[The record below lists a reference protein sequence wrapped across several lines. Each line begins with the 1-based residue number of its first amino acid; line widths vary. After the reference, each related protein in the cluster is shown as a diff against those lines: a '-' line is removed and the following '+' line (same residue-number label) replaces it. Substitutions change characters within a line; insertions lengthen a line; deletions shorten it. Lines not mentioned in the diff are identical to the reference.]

1 MRHRLINGLLW
12 VNIEWQIL
20 TLFYGKSV
28 ILLFMFD
35 SFFSFILADE
45 SFVKLSALL
54 LLIFVCLV
62 FFMLMHSYRKK
73 ALWES
78 ETAER
83 SREVQMQMATLLK
96 TQAEMQGRMQT
107 MAEIFGQRQAELNKS
122 LSEQLNGMTANLGQ
136 TLQVQ
141 TKSTYENLNRLQERL
156 AVIDAAQNNIQSLAG
171 QVVQLQAILSN
182 KQTRGTFGQGR
193 MEAIIA
199 DALPAN
205 AYIFQAVLSNGKRP
219 DCLIHMPNKA
229 PSLVVD
235 AKFPLE
241 AWNAMRKA
249 TSAQER
255 QEAERQFRTD
265 MEVHIRDIA
274 QKYLISGETHD
285 TAFLFVPSES
295 IFATIYEDFES
306 LVQKANRA
314 HIIIVSPSLL
324 MLSIQVVQTIMKDA
338 RMREQAHL
346 IQSEVAKLMEDFG
359 RMDTRIRALQ
369 KHFYKAGEDIEGI
382 LISSSKIMKR
392 ANRIE
397 TFQLKDNNSEPMEIK
412 TSAQSQTL
420 RLVDEE

>member
-1 MRHRLINGLLW
+1 
-12 VNIEWQIL
+12 
-20 TLFYGKSV
+20 
-28 ILLFMFD
+28 MFD

>member
-1 MRHRLINGLLW
+1 M
-12 VNIEWQIL
+12 
-20 TLFYGKSV
+20 Y
-28 ILLFMFD
+28 D
-35 SFFSFILADE
+35 SFFSFMLADE
-45 SFVKLSALL
+45 FFAKLSALF
-54 LLIFVCLV
+54 LLILICLA
-62 FFMLMHSYRKK
+62 FFMLIHSHRKK
-73 ALWES
+73 TLLEN

-83 SREVQMQMATLLK
+83 AREAQMQMAALLK

-141 TKSTYENLNRLQERL
+141 TKSTYENLARLQERL
-156 AVIDAAQNNIQSLAG
+156 AVIDAAQNNIQSLTG

-199 DALPAN
+199 DALPTN
-205 AYIFQAVLSNGKRP
+205 AYAFQAVLSNGKRP

-229 PSLVVD
+229 PSLVID

-274 QKYLISGETHD
+274 QKYLIPGETHD

-295 IFATIYEDFES
+295 IFATIYEDFEP
-306 LVQKANRA
+306 LVQKANRS
-314 HIIIVSPSLL
+314 HVIIVSPSLL
-324 MLSIQVVQTIMKDA
+324 MLSVQVVQTIMKDA

-359 RMDTRIRALQ
+359 RMDTRVRALQ

-382 LISSSKIMKR
+382 VISSSKIMKR

-397 TFQLKDNNSEPMEIK
+397 TFELKENSFEPTKMT
-412 TSAQSQTL
+412 TSIQSQSL
-420 RLVDEE
+420 HLVDEE

>member
-83 SREVQMQMATLLK
+83 SREVQMQVATLLK

-205 AYIFQAVLSNGKRP
+205 AYVFQAVLSNGKRP

-314 HIIIVSPSLL
+314 HVIIVSPSLL
-324 MLSIQVVQTIMKDA
+324 MLSVQVVQTIMKDA

>member
-1 MRHRLINGLLW
+1 
-12 VNIEWQIL
+12 
-20 TLFYGKSV
+20 
-28 ILLFMFD
+28 MFD

-45 SFVKLSALL
+45 SFTKLSVLL
-54 LLIFVCLV
+54 LLMLVCLA
-62 FFMLMHSYRKK
+62 FFMLIYSHRKK
-73 ALWES
+73 ALLES
-78 ETAER
+78 EVAKR
-83 SREVQMQMATLLK
+83 AREAQEQMTILLK
-96 TQAEMQGRMQT
+96 TQSEMQGRMQT

-122 LSEQLNGMTANLGQ
+122 LSEQLNGMTANIGQ

-156 AVIDAAQNNIQSLAG
+156 AVIDAAQNNIQSLTG
-171 QVVQLQAILSN
+171 QVVQLQSILSN

-199 DALPAN
+199 DALPTN
-205 AYIFQAVLSNGKRP
+205 AYVFQAVLSNGKRP

-241 AWNAMRKA
+241 AWNALRKA
-249 TSAQER
+249 ASEQER

-265 MEVHIRDIA
+265 MDVHIRDIA
-274 QKYLISGETHD
+274 QKYLIPGETHD

-295 IFATIYEDFES
+295 IFATIYEDFEP

-314 HIIIVSPSLL
+314 HVIIVSPSLL
-324 MLSIQVVQTIMKDA
+324 MLSVQVVQTIMKDA

-359 RMDTRIRALQ
+359 RMDMRVRALQ
-369 KHFYKAGEDIEGI
+369 KHFHKAGEDIEGI

-397 TFQLKDNNSEPMEIK
+397 TVELKENYSESTKMT

>member
-1 MRHRLINGLLW
+1 
-12 VNIEWQIL
+12 
-20 TLFYGKSV
+20 
-28 ILLFMFD
+28 MFD
-35 SFFSFILADE
+35 SFFSIFAGDFF
-45 SFVKLSALL
+45 SKLMLL
-54 LLIFVCLV
+54 LLFILVCLA
-62 FFMLMHSYRKK
+62 FFMLIHSYRKK
-73 ALWES
+73 AFLEN
-78 ETAER
+78 EIAER
-83 SREVQMQMATLLK
+83 AREAQMQMATLLK

-122 LSEQLNGMTANLGQ
+122 LSEQLNGMTTSLGQ

-156 AVIDAAQNNIQSLAG
+156 AVIDAAQNNIQSLTG
-171 QVVQLQAILSN
+171 QVVQLQSILSN

-199 DALPAN
+199 DALPTN
-205 AYIFQAVLSNGKRP
+205 AYAFQAVLSNGKRP

-249 TSAQER
+249 ESAQER

-274 QKYLISGETHD
+274 QKYLIPGETHD

-295 IFATIYEDFES
+295 IFATIYEDFEA
-306 LVQKANRA
+306 LVQKSNRA
-314 HIIIVSPSLL
+314 HVIIVSPSLL
-324 MLSIQVVQTIMKDA
+324 MLSVQVVQTIMKDA

-359 RMDTRIRALQ
+359 RMDTRVRALQ
-369 KHFYKAGEDIEGI
+369 KHFHKASEDIEGI

-397 TFQLKDNNSEPMEIK
+397 TVELKENYSEPTKM
-412 TSAQSQTL
+412 TTLAQSQTL
-420 RLVDEE
+420 RFADEE

>member
-1 MRHRLINGLLW
+1 MLIRSHRN
-12 VNIEWQIL
+12 
-20 TLFYGKSV
+20 K
-28 ILLFMFD
+28 
-35 SFFSFILADE
+35 
-45 SFVKLSALL
+45 ALL
-54 LLIFVCLV
+54 
-62 FFMLMHSYRKK
+62 
-73 ALWES
+73 ES
-78 ETAER
+78 EIAER
-83 SREVQMQMATLLK
+83 AREAQMQMDILLK

-156 AVIDAAQNNIQSLAG
+156 AVIDAAQNNIQSLTG
-171 QVVQLQAILSN
+171 QVVQLQSILSN

-205 AYIFQAVLSNGKRP
+205 AYAFQATLSNGKRP

-241 AWNAMRKA
+241 AWNAMHKA
-249 TSAQER
+249 VSPQER
-255 QEAERQFRTD
+255 QEAARQFRTD
-265 MEVHIRDIA
+265 MDVHIRDIA
-274 QKYLISGETHD
+274 QKYLIPGETHD

-295 IFATIYEDFES
+295 IFATIYEDFEP

-314 HIIIVSPSLL
+314 HVIIVSPSLL

-346 IQSEVAKLMEDFG
+346 IQSEVAKLMEDFE
-359 RMDTRIRALQ
+359 RMDTRVRALQ
-369 KHFYKAGEDIEGI
+369 KHFYKVGEDIEGI
-382 LISSSKIMKR
+382 LTSSSKIMKR

-397 TFQLKDNNSEPMEIK
+397 AFELKEKDSMPTQMT
-412 TSAQSQTL
+412 TSSVQSQTL

>member
-1 MRHRLINGLLW
+1 
-12 VNIEWQIL
+12 
-20 TLFYGKSV
+20 
-28 ILLFMFD
+28 MFD
-35 SFFSFILADE
+35 SFFSFMLADQ
-45 SFVKLSALL
+45 SFAKLSALL
-54 LLIFVCLV
+54 LLILICLI
-62 FFMLMHSYRKK
+62 FFMLIHSHRKK
-73 ALWES
+73 AFWENK
-78 ETAER
+78 TAER
-83 SREVQMQMATLLK
+83 AREAQMQMDTLLK

-141 TKSTYENLNRLQERL
+141 TKSTYENLARLQERL
-156 AVIDAAQNNIQSLAG
+156 AVIDAAQNNIQSLTG

-199 DALPAN
+199 DALPPN
-205 AYIFQAVLSNGKRP
+205 AYAFQAVLSNGKRP
-219 DCLIHMPNKA
+219 DCLIYMPNKG
-229 PSLVVD
+229 PSLVID

-274 QKYLISGETHD
+274 QKYLIPGETHD

-295 IFATIYEDFES
+295 VFATIYEDFEP

-314 HIIIVSPSLL
+314 HVIIVSPSLL
-324 MLSIQVVQTIMKDA
+324 MLSVQVVQTIMKDA

-359 RMDTRIRALQ
+359 RMDTRVRALQ

-397 TFQLKDNNSEPMEIK
+397 TFELKENNFEPTNEPTKMTASIP
-412 TSAQSQTL
+412 SQTL

>member
-1 MRHRLINGLLW
+1 
-12 VNIEWQIL
+12 
-20 TLFYGKSV
+20 
-28 ILLFMFD
+28 MFD

-205 AYIFQAVLSNGKRP
+205 AYVFQAVLSNGKRP

-314 HIIIVSPSLL
+314 HVIIVSPSLL
-324 MLSIQVVQTIMKDA
+324 MLSVQVVQTIMKDA

>member
-1 MRHRLINGLLW
+1 
-12 VNIEWQIL
+12 
-20 TLFYGKSV
+20 
-28 ILLFMFD
+28 MFD
-35 SFFSFILADE
+35 SFFSYIFFGEYFSEFMAFLL
-45 SFVKLSALL
+45 FVL
-54 LLIFVCLV
+54 VCLI
-62 FFMLMHSYRKK
+62 FFMLICSYRKK

-83 SREVQMQMATLLK
+83 AREAQMQMATLLK

-107 MAEIFGQRQAELNKS
+107 IAEIFGQRQAELNKS

-136 TLQVQ
+136 TLQMQ
-141 TKSTYENLNRLQERL
+141 TKSTYENLTRLQERL
-156 AVIDAAQNNIQSLAG
+156 AVIDAAQNNIQSLTG

-205 AYIFQAVLSNGKRP
+205 AYVFQAVLSNGKRP

-249 TSAQER
+249 TSDQER
-255 QEAERQFRTD
+255 QGAERQFRTD

-274 QKYLISGETHD
+274 QKYMIPGETHD

-295 IFATIYEDFES
+295 IFATIYENFES

-314 HIIIVSPSLL
+314 HVIIVSPSLL
-324 MLSIQVVQTIMKDA
+324 MLSVQVVQTIMKDA

-346 IQSEVAKLMEDFG
+346 IQSEVAKLMQDLG
-359 RMDTRIRALQ
+359 RMDTRVRALQ

-392 ANRIE
+392 ANHIE
-397 TFQLKDNNSEPMEIK
+397 TFELKEHNPELTEIK
-412 TSAQSQTL
+412 TSVQSQKFHFL
-420 RLVDEE
+420 DEK

>member
-1 MRHRLINGLLW
+1 MFS
-12 VNIEWQIL
+12 IEPFAKL
-20 TLFYGKSV
+20 VAF
-28 ILLFMFD
+28 LLF
-35 SFFSFILADE
+35 SLVVLALFIL
-45 SFVKLSALL
+45 
-54 LLIFVCLV
+54 I
-62 FFMLMHSYRKK
+62 HSHRKK
-73 ALWES
+73 IFLES
-78 ETAER
+78 EIAER
-83 SREVQMQMATLLK
+83 AREAQMQMAELLK

-193 MEAIIA
+193 MEAIIT

-205 AYIFQAVLSNGKRP
+205 AYVFQAVLSNGKRP

-241 AWNAMRKA
+241 AWNAMRKT

-274 QKYLISGETHD
+274 QKYLIPGETHD

-314 HIIIVSPSLL
+314 HVIIVSPSLL
-324 MLSIQVVQTIMKDA
+324 MLSVQVVQTIMKDA

-359 RMDTRIRALQ
+359 RMDTRVRALQ
-369 KHFYKAGEDIEGI
+369 KHFYKANEDIEGI

-397 TFQLKDNNSEPMEIK
+397 TFELKENNSKITKVTTSVEPQ
-412 TSAQSQTL
+412 AL
-420 RLVDEE
+420 RMVDEE

>member
-1 MRHRLINGLLW
+1 
-12 VNIEWQIL
+12 
-20 TLFYGKSV
+20 
-28 ILLFMFD
+28 MFD
-35 SFFSFILADE
+35 SFFLFTLADE
-45 SFVKLSALL
+45 SFAKLSALL
-54 LLIFVCLV
+54 LLILICLV
-62 FFMLMHSYRKK
+62 FFMLIHSHRRK
-73 ALWES
+73 ALWEN

-83 SREVQMQMATLLK
+83 AREAQMQMATLLK

-122 LSEQLNGMTANLGQ
+122 LSEQLNGMTTNLGQ

-141 TKSTYENLNRLQERL
+141 TKSTYENLARLQERL
-156 AVIDAAQNNIQSLAG
+156 AVIDAAQNNIQSLTG

-199 DALPAN
+199 DALPTN
-205 AYIFQAVLSNGKRP
+205 AYAFQAVLSNGKRP

-229 PSLVVD
+229 PSLVID

-274 QKYLISGETHD
+274 QKYLIPGETHD

-295 IFATIYEDFES
+295 IFATIYEDFEP
-306 LVQKANRA
+306 LVQKANRS
-314 HIIIVSPSLL
+314 HVIIVSPSLL
-324 MLSIQVVQTIMKDA
+324 MLSVQVVQTIMKDA

-359 RMDTRIRALQ
+359 RMDTRVRALQ

-397 TFQLKDNNSEPMEIK
+397 TFELKENSFEPTKMT
-412 TSAQSQTL
+412 TSIQSQTL
-420 RLVDEE
+420 HLVDEE

>member
-1 MRHRLINGLLW
+1 
-12 VNIEWQIL
+12 
-20 TLFYGKSV
+20 
-28 ILLFMFD
+28 MFD
-35 SFFSFILADE
+35 SFFSFMFSIDPFAKLMAFLLFAFVILVL
-45 SFVKLSALL
+45 FI
-54 LLIFVCLV
+54 LIHF
-62 FFMLMHSYRKK
+62 HRKK
-73 ALWES
+73 IFLES
-78 ETAER
+78 EIAER
-83 SREVQMQMATLLK
+83 AREAQMQMATLLK

-193 MEAIIA
+193 MEAIIT

-205 AYIFQAVLSNGKRP
+205 AYAFQVVLSNGKRP

-241 AWNAMRKA
+241 AWNAMRKT

-274 QKYLISGETHD
+274 QKYLIPGETHD

-314 HIIIVSPSLL
+314 HVIIVSPSLL
-324 MLSIQVVQTIMKDA
+324 MLSVQVVQTIMKDA

-359 RMDTRIRALQ
+359 RMDTRVRALQ
-369 KHFYKAGEDIEGI
+369 KHFYKANEDIEGI

-397 TFQLKDNNSEPMEIK
+397 TFELKEDNSKITKVTTSVEPQ
-412 TSAQSQTL
+412 AL
-420 RLVDEE
+420 RMVDEE

>member
-1 MRHRLINGLLW
+1 
-12 VNIEWQIL
+12 
-20 TLFYGKSV
+20 
-28 ILLFMFD
+28 MFD
-35 SFFSFILADE
+35 SFS
-45 SFVKLSALL
+45 SL
-54 LLIFVCLV
+54 LLIDGSLVQLVILFLFIMVCLT
-62 FFMLMHSYRKK
+62 FFMLMHSHRKK
-73 ALWES
+73 GLLES
-78 ETAER
+78 EIAER
-83 SREVQMQMATLLK
+83 TREAQIQMETLLK
-96 TQAEMQGRMQT
+96 TQAEMQGRIQT

-122 LSEQLNGMTANLGQ
+122 ISEQLNGMTTNLGQ

-156 AVIDAAQNNIQSLAG
+156 AVIDAAQNNIQSLTG

-205 AYIFQAVLSNGKRP
+205 TYVFQAVLSNGKRP

-229 PSLVVD
+229 PSLVID

-249 TSAQER
+249 ATPQEG

-265 MEVHIRDIA
+265 MEVHIRHIA
-274 QKYLISGETHD
+274 QKYLIPGETHD

-295 IFATIYEDFES
+295 IFATIYEDFEP
-306 LVQKANRA
+306 LVQKANRS
-314 HIIIVSPSLL
+314 HVIIVSPSLL

-359 RMDTRIRALQ
+359 RMDTRVRTLQ
-369 KHFYKAGEDIEGI
+369 KHFYKVGEDIDAI

-397 TFQLKDNNSEPMEIK
+397 TFELKEKDSLPTQMAAPVQPK
-412 TSAQSQTL
+412 TL
-420 RLVDEE
+420 PLVDEE

>member
-1 MRHRLINGLLW
+1 MFDSLSSVMIFDGPLAQL
-12 VNIEWQIL
+12 
-20 TLFYGKSV
+20 V
-28 ILLFMFD
+28 ILLLFVL
-35 SFFSFILADE
+35 ICLA
-45 SFVKLSALL
+45 
-54 LLIFVCLV
+54 
-62 FFMLMHSYRKK
+62 FFMLIYSHRKK
-73 ALWES
+73 GLLEN
-78 ETAER
+78 EIAER
-83 SREVQMQMATLLK
+83 AREAQMQMETLLK

-122 LSEQLNGMTANLGQ
+122 ISEQLNGMTTNLGQ

-156 AVIDAAQNNIQSLAG
+156 AVIDAAQNNIQSLTG

-229 PSLVVD
+229 PSLVID

-249 TSAQER
+249 ATAQER

-274 QKYLISGETHD
+274 QKYLIPGETHD

-295 IFATIYEDFES
+295 IFATIYEDFEP
-306 LVQKANRA
+306 LVQKANRS
-314 HIIIVSPSLL
+314 HVIIVSPSLL
-324 MLSIQVVQTIMKDA
+324 MLSVQVVQTIMKDA

-346 IQSEVAKLMEDFG
+346 IQSEVVKLMEDFG
-359 RMDTRIRALQ
+359 RMDTRVRALQ
-369 KHFYKAGEDIEGI
+369 KHFSKTGEDIEAI

-397 TFQLKDNNSEPMEIK
+397 TFELKEKDALPTQMSASIQPK
-412 TSAQSQTL
+412 TL
-420 RLVDEE
+420 PLVDEE

>member
-1 MRHRLINGLLW
+1 
-12 VNIEWQIL
+12 
-20 TLFYGKSV
+20 
-28 ILLFMFD
+28 MFD
-35 SFFSFILADE
+35 SFFSILAGGLFSE
-45 SFVKLSALL
+45 LTLLL
-54 LLIFVCLV
+54 LLIFVCLA
-62 FFMLMHSYRKK
+62 FFMLIHSHRKK
-73 ALWES
+73 AFLEN
-78 ETAER
+78 EIAKR
-83 SREVQMQMATLLK
+83 AREAQEQMATLLK

-122 LSEQLNGMTANLGQ
+122 LSEQLNGMTTSLGQ

-156 AVIDAAQNNIQSLAG
+156 AVIDAAQNNIQSLTG
-171 QVVQLQAILSN
+171 QVVQLQSILSN

-199 DALPAN
+199 DALPTN
-205 AYIFQAVLSNGKRP
+205 AYVFQAVLSNGKRP

-241 AWNAMRKA
+241 AWNVLRKA
-249 TSAQER
+249 ASEQER

-274 QKYLISGETHD
+274 QKYLIPGETHD

-295 IFATIYEDFES
+295 IFATIYEDFEP

-314 HIIIVSPSLL
+314 HVIIVSPSLL
-324 MLSIQVVQTIMKDA
+324 MLSVQVVQTIMKDA

-359 RMDTRIRALQ
+359 RMDIRVRALQ
-369 KHFYKAGEDIEGI
+369 KHFHKVGEDIEGI

-397 TFQLKDNNSEPMEIK
+397 TVELKENYSESTKMT

>member
-1 MRHRLINGLLW
+1 
-12 VNIEWQIL
+12 
-20 TLFYGKSV
+20 
-28 ILLFMFD
+28 MFD
-35 SFFSFILADE
+35 SFFSILTGE
-45 SFVKLSALL
+45 FFSKLIVLL
-54 LLIFVCLV
+54 LFTLVCLA
-62 FFMLMHSYRKK
+62 FFMLIHSHRKRTF
-73 ALWES
+73 LEQ

-83 SREVQMQMATLLK
+83 AREAQMQMATLLK

-122 LSEQLNGMTANLGQ
+122 LSEQLNGMTTSLGQ

-156 AVIDAAQNNIQSLAG
+156 AVIDAAQNNIQSLTG
-171 QVVQLQAILSN
+171 QVVQLQSILSN

-205 AYIFQAVLSNGKRP
+205 AYAFQAALSNGKRP

-249 TSAQER
+249 ASTQER

-274 QKYLISGETHD
+274 QKYLIPGETHD

-295 IFATIYEDFES
+295 IFATIYEDFEA

-314 HIIIVSPSLL
+314 HVIIVSPSLL
-324 MLSIQVVQTIMKDA
+324 MLSVQVVQTIMKDA

-359 RMDTRIRALQ
+359 RMDMRVRALQ

-382 LISSSKIMKR
+382 LISSSKIIKR

-397 TFQLKDNNSEPMEIK
+397 TFELKENYSEPTKMT

>member
-1 MRHRLINGLLW
+1 
-12 VNIEWQIL
+12 
-20 TLFYGKSV
+20 
-28 ILLFMFD
+28 MFD

-45 SFVKLSALL
+45 SFTKLSVLL
-54 LLIFVCLV
+54 LLILVCLA
-62 FFMLMHSYRKK
+62 FFMLIYSHRKK
-73 ALWES
+73 ALLES
-78 ETAER
+78 EVAKR
-83 SREVQMQMATLLK
+83 AREAQEQMAILLK
-96 TQAEMQGRMQT
+96 TQSEMQGRMQT

-122 LSEQLNGMTANLGQ
+122 LSEQLNGMTANIGQ

-156 AVIDAAQNNIQSLAG
+156 AVIDAAQNNIQSLTG
-171 QVVQLQAILSN
+171 QVVQLQSILSN

-199 DALPAN
+199 DALPTN
-205 AYIFQAVLSNGKRP
+205 AYVFQAVLSNGKRP

-241 AWNAMRKA
+241 AWNALRKA
-249 TSAQER
+249 ASEQER

-265 MEVHIRDIA
+265 MDVHIRDIA
-274 QKYLISGETHD
+274 QKYLIPGETHD

-295 IFATIYEDFES
+295 IFATIYEDFEP

-314 HIIIVSPSLL
+314 HVIIVSPSLL
-324 MLSIQVVQTIMKDA
+324 MLSVQVVQTIMKDA

-359 RMDTRIRALQ
+359 RMDMRVRALQ
-369 KHFYKAGEDIEGI
+369 KHFHKAGEDIEGI

-397 TFQLKDNNSEPMEIK
+397 TVELKENYSESTKMT
-412 TSAQSQTL
+412 TSVQSQTL

>member
-1 MRHRLINGLLW
+1 
-12 VNIEWQIL
+12 
-20 TLFYGKSV
+20 
-28 ILLFMFD
+28 MFD
-35 SFFSFILADE
+35 SFFSILASE
-45 SFVKLSALL
+45 LFSKLMLL
-54 LLIFVCLV
+54 LLFILVCLA
-62 FFMLMHSYRKK
+62 FFMLVHSHRKK
-73 ALWES
+73 ALLEN
-78 ETAER
+78 EIAER
-83 SREVQMQMATLLK
+83 ARETQMQMATLLK

-122 LSEQLNGMTANLGQ
+122 LSEQLNGMTVNIGQ

-156 AVIDAAQNNIQSLAG
+156 AVIDAAQNNIQSLTG
-171 QVVQLQAILSN
+171 QVVQLQSILSN

-205 AYIFQAVLSNGKRP
+205 AYAFQAVLSNGKRP

-249 TSAQER
+249 AAAQER

-265 MEVHIRDIA
+265 MDVHIRDIA
-274 QKYLISGETHD
+274 QKYLIPGETHD

-295 IFATIYEDFES
+295 IFATIYEDFEP

-314 HIIIVSPSLL
+314 HVIIVSPSLL
-324 MLSIQVVQTIMKDA
+324 MLSVQVVQTIMKDA

-359 RMDTRIRALQ
+359 RMDARVRALQ
-369 KHFYKAGEDIEGI
+369 KHFNKAGEDIEGI

-397 TFQLKDNNSEPMEIK
+397 TVELKENYSEPQKMT
-412 TSAQSQTL
+412 TSAQSQIL

>member
-1 MRHRLINGLLW
+1 
-12 VNIEWQIL
+12 
-20 TLFYGKSV
+20 
-28 ILLFMFD
+28 MFD
-35 SFFSFILADE
+35 SFFSILAGE
-45 SFVKLSALL
+45 FFSKLMLL
-54 LLIFVCLV
+54 LLFILVCLA
-62 FFMLMHSYRKK
+62 FFMLMHSHRKK
-73 ALWES
+73 ALLEN
-78 ETAER
+78 EIAKR
-83 SREVQMQMATLLK
+83 AREAQEQMATLLK

-122 LSEQLNGMTANLGQ
+122 LSEQLNGMTANIGQ

-156 AVIDAAQNNIQSLAG
+156 AVIDAAQNNIQSLTG
-171 QVVQLQAILSN
+171 QVVQLQSILSN

-205 AYIFQAVLSNGKRP
+205 AYAFQAILSNGKRP

-241 AWNAMRKA
+241 AWNSMRKA
-249 TSAQER
+249 TTAQER
-255 QEAERQFRTD
+255 QEAERQFRTN
-265 MEVHIRDIA
+265 MEVHIHDIA
-274 QKYLISGETHD
+274 QKYLIPGETHD

-295 IFATIYEDFES
+295 IFATIYEDFEP

-314 HIIIVSPSLL
+314 HVIIVSPSLL
-324 MLSIQVVQTIMKDA
+324 MLSVQVVQTIMKDA

-359 RMDTRIRALQ
+359 RMDTRVRALQ
-369 KHFYKAGEDIEGI
+369 KHFHKASDDIEGI

-397 TFQLKDNNSEPMEIK
+397 TVELKENYSEPAQMT

>member
-1 MRHRLINGLLW
+1 
-12 VNIEWQIL
+12 
-20 TLFYGKSV
+20 
-28 ILLFMFD
+28 MFD
-35 SFFSFILADE
+35 SFFSILAGE
-45 SFVKLSALL
+45 LFSKLMLL
-54 LLIFVCLV
+54 LLFILVCLA
-62 FFMLMHSYRKK
+62 FFMLIHSHRKK
-73 ALWES
+73 ALLEN
-78 ETAER
+78 EIAER
-83 SREVQMQMATLLK
+83 TREAQIQMATLLK

-122 LSEQLNGMTANLGQ
+122 LSEQLNGMTANIGQ

-156 AVIDAAQNNIQSLAG
+156 AVIDAAQNNIQSLTG
-171 QVVQLQAILSN
+171 QVVQLQSILSN

-205 AYIFQAVLSNGKRP
+205 AYAFQAALSNGKRP

-241 AWNAMRKA
+241 SWNSMRKA
-249 TSAQER
+249 TTAQER
-255 QEAERQFRTD
+255 QEAERQFRTN
-265 MEVHIRDIA
+265 MEVHIHDIA
-274 QKYLISGETHD
+274 QKYLIPGETHD

-295 IFATIYEDFES
+295 IFATIYEDFEP

-314 HIIIVSPSLL
+314 HVIIVSPSLL
-324 MLSIQVVQTIMKDA
+324 MLSVQVVQTIMKDA

-346 IQSEVAKLMEDFG
+346 IQSEVAKLMADFG
-359 RMDTRIRALQ
+359 RMDARVRALQ
-369 KHFYKAGEDIEGI
+369 KHFHKAGEDIEGI

-397 TFQLKDNNSEPMEIK
+397 TVELKENYSEPAKI
-412 TSAQSQTL
+412 TTPAQSQTL

>member
-1 MRHRLINGLLW
+1 
-12 VNIEWQIL
+12 
-20 TLFYGKSV
+20 
-28 ILLFMFD
+28 
-35 SFFSFILADE
+35 
-45 SFVKLSALL
+45 
-54 LLIFVCLV
+54 
-62 FFMLMHSYRKK
+62 MLMHSYRKK

>member
-1 MRHRLINGLLW
+1 
-12 VNIEWQIL
+12 
-20 TLFYGKSV
+20 
-28 ILLFMFD
+28 MFD

-45 SFVKLSALL
+45 SFAKLSILL
-54 LLIFVCLV
+54 LLILVCLAC
-62 FFMLMHSYRKK
+62 FMLIYSHRKK
-73 ALWES
+73 AFLES
-78 ETAER
+78 EVAKHARAAQE
-83 SREVQMQMATLLK
+83 QMAILLK

-122 LSEQLNGMTANLGQ
+122 LSEQLNGMTTNIGQ

-156 AVIDAAQNNIQSLAG
+156 AVIDAAQNNIQSLTG

-205 AYIFQAVLSNGKRP
+205 SYVFQAVLSNGKRP

-241 AWNAMRKA
+241 AWNTIRKA
-249 TSAQER
+249 TIAQER

-274 QKYLISGETHD
+274 QKYLIPGETHD

-295 IFATIYEDFES
+295 IFATIYEDFEPV
-306 LVQKANRA
+306 VQKANKA
-314 HIIIVSPSLL
+314 HVIIVSPSLL
-324 MLSIQVVQTIMKDA
+324 MLSVQVVQTIMKDA

-346 IQSEVAKLMEDFG
+346 IQSEVAKLMENFR
-359 RMDTRIRALQ
+359 RMDTRVRALQ

-397 TFQLKDNNSEPMEIK
+397 TFELKDNYSEPAKMT
-412 TSAQSQTL
+412 TSAQLQTL

>member
-1 MRHRLINGLLW
+1 M
-12 VNIEWQIL
+12 
-20 TLFYGKSV
+20 
-28 ILLFMFD
+28 
-35 SFFSFILADE
+35 
-45 SFVKLSALL
+45 L
-54 LLIFVCLV
+54 LLILVCLI
-62 FFMLMHSYRKK
+62 FFILIRSHHRK

-78 ETAER
+78 EAAER
-83 SREVQMQMATLLK
+83 AREAQMQMATLLK
-96 TQAEMQGRMQT
+96 TQAEMQGRMQM

-122 LSEQLNGMTANLGQ
+122 LSEQLNGITANLGQ

-156 AVIDAAQNNIQSLAG
+156 AVIDAAQNNIQSLTG

-193 MEAIIA
+193 MEAIIV
-199 DALPAN
+199 DALPTN
-205 AYIFQAVLSNGKRP
+205 AYVFQAVLSNGKRP

-249 TSAQER
+249 ISVQER

-274 QKYLISGETHD
+274 QKYLIPGETHD
-285 TAFLFVPSES
+285 TALLFVPSES

-314 HIIIVSPSLL
+314 HVIIVSPSLL

-359 RMDTRIRALQ
+359 RMDMRVRALQ

-397 TFQLKDNNSEPMEIK
+397 TFELKDNNSESTKMA
-412 TSAQSQTL
+412 TSVQSQTL
-420 RLVDEE
+420 HLVDEE

>member
-1 MRHRLINGLLW
+1 
-12 VNIEWQIL
+12 
-20 TLFYGKSV
+20 
-28 ILLFMFD
+28 MFD
-35 SFFSFILADE
+35 SFFSIFAGE
-45 SFVKLSALL
+45 FFSKLIVLL
-54 LLIFVCLV
+54 LFTLVCLA
-62 FFMLMHSYRKK
+62 FFMLIHSHRKRTF
-73 ALWES
+73 LEQ

-83 SREVQMQMATLLK
+83 AREAQMQMATLLK

-122 LSEQLNGMTANLGQ
+122 LSEQLNGMTTSLGQ

-156 AVIDAAQNNIQSLAG
+156 AVIDAAQNNIQSLTG
-171 QVVQLQAILSN
+171 QVVQLQSILSN

-205 AYIFQAVLSNGKRP
+205 AYAFQAVLSNGKRP

-249 TSAQER
+249 ASTQER

-274 QKYLISGETHD
+274 QKYLIPGETHD

-295 IFATIYEDFES
+295 IFATIYEDFEP

-324 MLSIQVVQTIMKDA
+324 MLSVQVVQTIMKDA

-359 RMDTRIRALQ
+359 RMDMRVRALQ

-397 TFQLKDNNSEPMEIK
+397 TFELKENYSEPTKMT

>member
-1 MRHRLINGLLW
+1 
-12 VNIEWQIL
+12 
-20 TLFYGKSV
+20 
-28 ILLFMFD
+28 MFD
-35 SFFSFILADE
+35 SFSSLLLFDGSLVQLVILFLFIL
-45 SFVKLSALL
+45 
-54 LLIFVCLV
+54 VCLA
-62 FFMLMHSYRKK
+62 FFMLIHSHRKK
-73 ALWES
+73 GLLES
-78 ETAER
+78 EIAER
-83 SREVQMQMATLLK
+83 AREAQIQMETLLK

-122 LSEQLNGMTANLGQ
+122 ISEQLNGMTTNLGQ

-156 AVIDAAQNNIQSLAG
+156 AVIDAAQNNIQSLTG

-205 AYIFQAVLSNGKRP
+205 AYVFQAVLSNGKRP

-249 TSAQER
+249 ASAQER

-274 QKYLISGETHD
+274 QKYLIPGETHD

-295 IFATIYEDFES
+295 IFATIYEDFEP
-306 LVQKANRA
+306 LVQKANRS
-314 HIIIVSPSLL
+314 HVIIVSPSLL
-324 MLSIQVVQTIMKDA
+324 MLSVQVVQTIMKDA

-359 RMDTRIRALQ
+359 RMDARVRALQ
-369 KHFYKAGEDIEGI
+369 KHFSKAGEDIEGI

-392 ANRIE
+392 ASRIE
-397 TFQLKDNNSEPMEIK
+397 TFELKEQNSGPKKMP
-412 TSAQSQTL
+412 SPVQSQTL

>member
-1 MRHRLINGLLW
+1 
-12 VNIEWQIL
+12 
-20 TLFYGKSV
+20 
-28 ILLFMFD
+28 MFD
-35 SFFSFILADE
+35 SFFSFMLSDE
-45 SFVKLSALL
+45 SFIRLSALL
-54 LLIFVCLV
+54 LLLLVCLA
-62 FFMLMHSYRKK
+62 FCILIYSHRKK
-73 ALWES
+73 AFLES
-78 ETAER
+78 EVAKHA
-83 SREVQMQMATLLK
+83 REAQIQMDTLLK
-96 TQAEMQGRMQT
+96 TQAEMQGRMQM

-156 AVIDAAQNNIQSLAG
+156 AVIDAAQNNIQSLTG

-199 DALPAN
+199 DALPGN
-205 AYIFQAVLSNGKRP
+205 AYVFQAVLSNGKRP
-219 DCLIHMPNKA
+219 DCLIHMPNKS
-229 PSLVVD
+229 PSLVID

-249 TSAQER
+249 ASTQER

-274 QKYLISGETHD
+274 QKYLIPGETHD

-295 IFATIYEDFES
+295 IFATIYEDFEP
-306 LVQKANRA
+306 LVQKANKA
-314 HIIIVSPSLL
+314 HVIIVSPSLL
-324 MLSIQVVQTIMKDA
+324 MLSVQVVQTIMKDA

-359 RMDTRIRALQ
+359 RMDTRVRALQ

-397 TFQLKDNNSEPMEIK
+397 NFQLKDNHAESTNMT
-412 TSAQSQTL
+412 TSVQSQTL